1 MPGKY
6 AIFMGQFVSSQ
17 KCHSR
22 KRYNSPKPVSPYRRV
37 IPRVPLII
45 RDLEARMRL
54 KKKENTADNMFEYL
68 KNFSES
74 KEEVAKRSM
83 YDKSCENE
91 KETNCTISES
101 QTEVFNSNQLQ
112 YAKSIRSER
121 VTPYLGIKSPA
132 LKTKPW
138 SVQLSPKSIQSPR
151 GRKVKPTS
159 HKPVKSE
166 YQFSFQDG
174 YSSPKLSDL
183 IKSAELGAERPH
195 RRITS
200 TQTKHSI
207 SGYIEPKLKPSSTS
221 SKKFLR
227 LKHVMRSSKCL
238 SMNKY
243 Q

>member
-1 MPGKY
+1 
-6 AIFMGQFVSSQ
+6 MGQFVSSQ
-17 KCHSR
+17 KCNSR

-45 RDLEARMRL
+45 RDLEARL
-54 KKKENTADNMFEYL
+54 KLNKKENTPDNMFEYL
-68 KNFSES
+68 KKFSES
-74 KEEVAKRSM
+74 KEAAKSGI

-112 YAKSIRSER
+112 YAKSVRSER
-121 VTPYLGIKSPA
+121 VTPYLGIKS
-132 LKTKPW
+132 LIHKKTKPM
-138 SVQLSPKSIQSPR
+138 SEQLSPKVIQSPR
-151 GRKVKPTS
+151 IRKVKSPSYTRD
-159 HKPVKSE
+159 KLE
-166 YQFSFQDG
+166 YQFSFQER
-174 YSSPKLSDL
+174 YCSPKLSDL
-183 IKSAELGAERPH
+183 IKHEKLGAERPH

-200 TQTKHSI
+200 TNRKQSI

-238 SMNKY
+238 NINKL